1 MPRRP
6 RHSRPPLVV
15 LFSALD
21 PTGGAGLLADARAV
35 RAQSCAPLAV
45 ACGIAPQ
52 NATEVLSFRSA
63 SARDIQEQFAA
74 VQNAPFA
81 AVKIGALFSPAAVR
95 AVAACLDK
103 IKAPVVWDPVL
114 APTRGPRFADDETRS
129 VAKKLLLPRA
139 EVATPNLREART
151 LVGGHNITGPTLVAK
166 KLIAMGAKNVVITAS
181 EQRRVRGV
189 LYSSSGKKSAPEWQV
204 ECERV
209 GGHFHGTGC
218 CFSATL
224 AARIAQG
231 DSIPAA
237 AARAHEE
244 TLAAIAR
251 AVSYPALGRQ
261 KLLALR
267 R

>member
-1 MPRRP
+1 MPRRS

-15 LFSALD
+15 LFSAVD

-52 NATEVLSFRSA
+52 NATEVISFRSA
-63 SARDIQEQFAA
+63 SAKDIQDQFAA
-74 VQNAPFA
+74 VQDAPFA

-95 AVAACLDK
+95 AVAACLSR
-103 IKAPVVWDPVL
+103 INAPVVWDPVL
-114 APTRGPRFADDETRS
+114 APTRGPRFADDETRN
-129 VAKKLLLPRA
+129 AGKTLILPRA
-139 EVATPNLREART
+139 AVATPNLREARA
-151 LVGGHNITGPTLVAK
+151 LVGGNNITGPTLVAK
-166 KLIAMGAKNVVITAS
+166 KLIAMGAKNVVITTS
-181 EQRRVRGV
+181 ERRRVRGV
-189 LYSSSGKKSAPEWQV
+189 LYSGKKSAPEWQM

-209 GGHFHGTGC
+209 NGQYHGTGC

-231 DSIPAA
+231 DSVPAA

-251 AVSYPALGRQ
+251 AVSYPALGKQ

-267 R
+267 